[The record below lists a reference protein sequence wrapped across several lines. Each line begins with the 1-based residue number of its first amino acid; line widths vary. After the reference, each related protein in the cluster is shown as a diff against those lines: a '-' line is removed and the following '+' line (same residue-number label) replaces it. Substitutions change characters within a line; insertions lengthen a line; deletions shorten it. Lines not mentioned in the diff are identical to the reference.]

1 PTRRGSSPASGWP
14 ETSARPEPMPHP
26 SSAEPD
32 TDARDLDAFRRDVLR
47 GLASSPRC
55 IPSKYFY
62 DERGSQLFVAITET
76 EEYYPTRTEQAIM
89 DAHVSEM
96 ADAIGPRA
104 ILIEYGSGSSRK
116 TRAL

>member
-1 PTRRGSSPASGWP
+1 AGAAPRAGSTSAEPTATSSPPTRRGSSPASGWP

-89 DAHVSEM
+89 DAHV
-96 ADAIGPRA
+96 
-104 ILIEYGSGSSRK
+104 
-116 TRAL
+116 